1 MVDAIR
7 QIIQRRRWRPEIAY
21 LRRPK
26 LPQFAAVAFF
36 SKSSP
41 FSRLRKALDCR
52 ITEMTAA
59 GVVRVSVKRADP
71 V

>member
-1 MVDAIR
+1 MELLGAWFMKNNFAGL
-7 QIIQRRRWRPEIAY
+7 QRY

-52 ITEMTAA
+52 IKEMTAA